1 MSTHRLTVTNRKKDA
16 KAGETDED
24 ADTGRTRFTLGTV
37 FDISQTNALPA

>member
-1 MSTHRLTVTNRKKDA
+1 MSTHRLTVTNRKK
-16 KAGETDED
+16 D